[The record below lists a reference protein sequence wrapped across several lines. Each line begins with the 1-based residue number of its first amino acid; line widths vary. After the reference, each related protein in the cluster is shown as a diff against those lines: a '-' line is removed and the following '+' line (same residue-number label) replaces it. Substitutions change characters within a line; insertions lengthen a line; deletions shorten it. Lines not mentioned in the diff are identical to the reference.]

1 MSSSVRVLDFFV
13 VEATEYIDQMDATL
27 DAARPG
33 AGAPNV
39 DALMAAAHRLR
50 GSATMARQTAIA
62 AVAAGVERVAR
73 VLREKRLPWDAASS
87 AALVAAVD
95 DLRLLVRGARSWS
108 SLEEQR
114 ARVRGEELARLAPPG
129 ATPQGGARPV
139 GSRSGFLAAET
150 LELSRALDAVVPGAN
165 PAVIGSATERVRALR
180 GVADVRDMPPLPE
193 VMEALETTL
202 KSMELAGAA
211 RPCGPKEAAL
221 FSASAAVLR
230 RVSRDLGAS
239 GRPAPDMTEMV
250 AFEAALAGVSD
261 ETGRADRIVPIAEL
275 FAGDGSSGVVSAAT
289 HPPTTPAERF
299 RLEVVSLAEHLR
311 GVVAEARAHRAGE
324 QRDRSSRDVRNAV
337 RALGATANSFGEK
350 VVARFAAE
358 WSTRASALEEGALA
372 ALDAAAALF
381 TNPDLSASDIARG
394 LERLGTGTTT
404 ARPTPMVQAA
414 QSPPARP
421 TPPAAR
427 VPAPAAA
434 SVSSPAL
441 PAAASA
447 APPAPN
453 APGAPAAGVARGRVR
468 TPTGPALRALLQDG
482 LTGLSNLETTPLSE
496 PAVIPDADVV
506 PIESLFYRGRS
517 ALARAAE
524 LREQIKREGDPPSR
538 ESVQELFDLIDLA
551 LVE

>member
-13 VEATEYIDQMDATL
+13 VEATEYIDQMDATIGAAKPGGAAPNL
-27 DAARPG
+27 DALA
-33 AGAPNV
+33 
-39 DALMAAAHRLR
+39 AAAHRLR

-73 VLREKRLPWDAASS
+73 ALRERRLAWDAASS

-114 ARVRGEELARLAPPG
+114 ARARGEELARFAPPG
-129 ATPQGGARPV
+129 STPQTAGRTV
-139 GSRSGFLAAET
+139 GSRSGFLGAES
-150 LELSRALDAVVPGAN
+150 LELARALDAVGPGAS
-165 PAVIGSATERVRALR
+165 PAVVGAVTERVRALR

-193 VMEALETTL
+193 VMEALENTL

-221 FSASAAVLR
+221 FASAAAVLR
-230 RVSRDLGAS
+230 RASRDLGAS
-239 GRPAPDMTEMV
+239 GRPSPDMTEMV
-250 AFEAALAGVSD
+250 AFESALAAVTD
-261 ETGRADRIVPIAEL
+261 ESGRADRIVPIAEL
-275 FAGDGSSGVVSAAT
+275 FSGDGSSGVVSAAT

-311 GVVAEARAHRAGE
+311 GVVADARAHGGGD
-324 QRDRSSRDVRNAV
+324 QRDRLSREVRNAV

-358 WSTRASALEEGALA
+358 WSTRASALEAQALA

-381 TNPDLSASDIARG
+381 TNPDTSAADIARG
-394 LERLGTGTTT
+394 LERLGAGALPGRATPLSQPAQPAA
-404 ARPTPMVQAA
+404 ARPM
-414 QSPPARP
+414 PAMPAPRP
-421 TPPAAR
+421 A
-427 VPAPAAA
+427 PAPAAA
-434 SVSSPAL
+434 AP
-441 PAAASA
+441 A
-447 APPAPN
+447 APPPN
-453 APGAPAAGVARGRVR
+453 AAAAPTAGVSRGRVR

-482 LTGLSNLETTPLSE
+482 LTGLSSLETTPLSQ

-506 PIESLFYRGRS
+506 PIESLLYRGRS

-524 LREQIKREGDPPSR
+524 LREEIRRHGDAPARET
-538 ESVQELFDLIDLA
+538 VQELFDLIDLA

>member
-1 MSSSVRVLDFFV
+1 
-13 VEATEYIDQMDATL
+13 
-27 DAARPG
+27 
-33 AGAPNV
+33 
-39 DALMAAAHRLR
+39 MAAAHRLR

-62 AVAAGVERVAR
+62 GVAAGVERVAR
-73 VLREKRLPWDAASS
+73 ALRERRLAWDAASS

-114 ARVRGEELARLAPPG
+114 ARARGAELARFAPPG
-129 ATPQGGARPV
+129 ATPQAGARAV
-139 GSRSGFLAAET
+139 GSRSGFLAGET
-150 LELSRALDAVVPGAN
+150 LELSRALDAVGPGAN
-165 PAVIGSATERVRALR
+165 PAVVGSATERVRALR

-193 VMEALETTL
+193 VMEALEATL

-211 RPCGPKEAAL
+211 HPCGPKEAAL
-221 FSASAAVLR
+221 FSAASAVLR
-230 RVSRDLGAS
+230 RVSRDLGVS
-239 GRPAPDMTEMV
+239 GRPAPDISEMV
-250 AFEAALAGVSD
+250 AFESALAAVSD

-311 GVVAEARAHRAGE
+311 GVVAEARAHRGGE

-350 VVARFAAE
+350 PVARFAAE
-358 WSTRASALEEGALA
+358 WSTRASALEESALA
-372 ALDAAAALF
+372 AVDAAAALF
-381 TNPDLSASDIARG
+381 TNPDTSAAEIARG
-394 LERLGTGTTT
+394 LERLGSGTATG
-404 ARPTPMVQAA
+404 RQTPMASAA
-414 QSPPARP
+414 QPAPARP
-421 TPPAAR
+421 AAPLPPA
-427 VPAPAAA
+427 
-434 SVSSPAL
+434 
-441 PAAASA
+441 
-447 APPAPN
+447 
-453 APGAPAAGVARGRVR
+453 APAAGVARGRVR

-482 LTGLSNLETTPLSE
+482 LTGLSNLDTTPLSE

-506 PIESLFYRGRS
+506 PIESLLYRGRS

-524 LREQIKREGDPPSR
+524 LREQITRQGDPPSR

>member
-27 DAARPG
+27 GAVRPG
-33 AGAPNV
+33 GAGPDV

-73 VLREKRLPWDAASS
+73 AVRERRVAWDAASS

-114 ARVRGEELARLAPPG
+114 ARARGEELARFAPPA
-129 ATPQGGARPV
+129 ATPHTSGRAV

-150 LELSRALDAVVPGAN
+150 LELARALDALGPGAS

-180 GVADVRDMPPLPE
+180 GVADVRDMPPLPD
-193 VMEALETTL
+193 VMEALEATL

-211 RPCGPKEAAL
+211 RPCGPKESAL
-221 FSASAAVLR
+221 FATAGAVLR
-230 RVSRDLGAS
+230 RVSRDIGAS
-239 GRPAPDMTEMV
+239 GRPATDMTEMV
-250 AFEAALAGVSD
+250 AFESALSAVAD
-261 ETGRADRIVPIAEL
+261 ESGRADRIVPIAEL
-275 FAGDGSSGVVSAAT
+275 FHGDGSSGVVSAAT

-311 GVVAEARAHRAGE
+311 GVVAEARAHRGGE
-324 QRDRSSRDVRNAV
+324 QRDRLSRDVRNAV

-358 WSTRASALEEGALA
+358 WSTRASALEAGALA

-381 TNPDLSASDIARG
+381 TNPDLSSADIARR
-394 LERLGTGTTT
+394 LEKIGTG
-404 ARPTPMVQAA
+404 ASPVRPTPMASPAQQVPPRAA
-414 QSPPARP
+414 
-421 TPPAAR
+421 
-427 VPAPAAA
+427 APAAA
-434 SVSSPAL
+434 PAV
-441 PAAASA
+441 AAPTPA
-447 APPAPN
+447 APPN
-453 APGAPAAGVARGRVR
+453 AAPAPTAGVARGRVR

-482 LTGLSNLETTPLSE
+482 LTGLSSLETTPLSE

-506 PIESLFYRGRS
+506 PIESLLYRGRS

-524 LREQIKREGDPPSR
+524 LREQIRQQGDPPSR

>member
-27 DAARPG
+27 GAARPG
-33 AGAPNV
+33 GTPPDV
-39 DALMAAAHRLR
+39 DALAGAAHRLR

-73 VLREKRLPWDAASS
+73 ALRERRVPWDAASS

-114 ARVRGEELARLAPPG
+114 ARARGEELARFAPPG
-129 ATPQGGARPV
+129 ATPHTAVRTA

-150 LELSRALDAVVPGAN
+150 LELARALDALGPGAS

-180 GVADVRDMPPLPE
+180 GVADVRDLPPLPA
-193 VMEALETTL
+193 VMEALESTL
-202 KSMELAGAA
+202 KTMELAGAA
-211 RPCGPKEAAL
+211 RPCGPKESAL
-221 FSASAAVLR
+221 FATAAAVLR
-230 RVSRDLGAS
+230 RVSRDIGAL
-239 GRPAPDMTEMV
+239 GRPATDMTEMV
-250 AFEAALAGVSD
+250 AFESALSSVAD
-261 ETGRADRIVPIAEL
+261 ETGRADRIVPIADL
-275 FAGDGSSGVVSAAT
+275 FHGDGSSGVVSAAS

-311 GVVAEARAHRAGE
+311 GVVAEARAHRGGE
-324 QRDRSSRDVRNAV
+324 QRDRLSRDVRNAV

-350 VVARFAAE
+350 LVARFAAE
-358 WSTRASALEEGALA
+358 WSTRASALEDGALD
-372 ALDAAAALF
+372 ALDAASALF
-381 TNPDLSASDIARG
+381 TNPDLRSADIARG
-394 LERLGTGTTT
+394 LEKLGTG
-404 ARPTPMVQAA
+404 ASPVRPTPMASSA
-414 QSPPARP
+414 Q
-421 TPPAAR
+421 
-427 VPAPAAA
+427 PAPARAA
-434 SVSSPAL
+434 APAV
-441 PAAASA
+441 PAAGTVAA
-447 APPAPN
+447 APTAAHAPD
-453 APGAPAAGVARGRVR
+453 APGGPTVGVARGRVR

-482 LTGLSNLETTPLSE
+482 LTGLSSLETTPLSE

-506 PIESLFYRGRS
+506 PIESLLYRGRG

-524 LREQIKREGDPPSR
+524 LREQVRQQGGMPSR

>member
-27 DAARPG
+27 GAARPG
-33 AGAPNV
+33 GTAPDL
-39 DALMAAAHRLR
+39 DALGAAAHRLR

-62 AVAAGVERVAR
+62 AVSAGVERVAR
-73 VLREKRLPWDAASS
+73 ALRERRVSWDAASS
-87 AALVAAVD
+87 AAMVAAVD

-114 ARVRGEELARLAPPG
+114 ARARGEELARFAPPG
-129 ATPQGGARPV
+129 ATPHTAGRTV

-150 LELSRALDAVVPGAN
+150 LELARALDALGPGAS
-165 PAVIGSATERVRALR
+165 PAMIGSATERVRALR
-180 GVADVRDMPPLPE
+180 GVADVRDMQPLPD

-221 FSASAAVLR
+221 FATSAAVLR
-230 RVSRDLGAS
+230 RASRDITAL
-239 GRPAPDMTEMV
+239 GRPATDMSEMV
-250 AFEAALAGVSD
+250 AFESALSAVAD
-261 ETGRADRIVPIAEL
+261 ESGRADRIVPIAEL
-275 FAGDGSSGVVSAAT
+275 FHGDGSSGVVSAAS

-311 GVVAEARAHRAGE
+311 GVVVDARSHTGGE
-324 QRDRSSRDVRNAV
+324 QRDRLSREVRNAV

-350 VVARFAAE
+350 AVARFAAE
-358 WSTRASALEEGALA
+358 WSTRAAALEDGALA

-381 TNPDLSASDIARG
+381 ANPDTSSAEIARG
-394 LERLGTGTTT
+394 LEKLGTG
-404 ARPTPMVQAA
+404 ASPVRPTPMASPAQAA
-414 QSPPARP
+414 PAR
-421 TPPAAR
+421 
-427 VPAPAAA
+427 APAAA
-434 SVSSPAL
+434 
-441 PAAASA
+441 AAPIAPPA
-447 APPAPN
+447 APPNAQAAPPEVPM
-453 APGAPAAGVARGRVR
+453 APTAGVARGRVR

-482 LTGLSNLETTPLSE
+482 LTGLSNLETTPLSQ

-506 PIESLFYRGRS
+506 PIETLLYRGRS

-524 LREQIKREGDPPSR
+524 LREQIRQQGDMPSR

>member
-13 VEATEYIDQMDATL
+13 VEATEYIDQMDAML
-27 DAARPG
+27 NAARPG

-62 AVAAGVERVAR
+62 AVGAGVERVAR
-73 VLREKRLPWDAASS
+73 ALREKRVPWDASTA

-114 ARVRGEELARLAPPG
+114 ARARGEELARLAPPG
-129 ATPQGGARPV
+129 ATPRSGARAV
-139 GSRSGFLAAET
+139 GSRSGFLAGET
-150 LELSRALDAVVPGAN
+150 LELSRALDAVGPGAN

-180 GVADVRDMPPLPE
+180 GVADVRDMPPLPD
-193 VMEALETTL
+193 VMEALEATL

-211 RPCGPKEAAL
+211 HPCGPKEAAL
-221 FSASAAVLR
+221 FSSAAAVLR
-230 RVSRDLGAS
+230 RVSRDLAAS
-239 GRPAPDMTEMV
+239 GRPAPDMSEMV
-250 AFEAALAGVSD
+250 AFEAALGAVSD

-311 GVVAEARAHRAGE
+311 GVVAEARAQRGGE
-324 QRDRSSRDVRNAV
+324 HRDRSSRDVRNAV

-358 WSTRASALEEGALA
+358 WSTRASALEESALA

-381 TNPDLSASDIARG
+381 TNPDTSAADIARG
-394 LERLGTGTTT
+394 LERLGSGATT
-404 ARPTPMVQAA
+404 ARATPMASAA
-414 QSPPARP
+414 QSAPAR
-421 TPPAAR
+421 TAAPQA
-427 VPAPAAA
+427 PAP
-434 SVSSPAL
+434 
-441 PAAASA
+441 
-447 APPAPN
+447 
-453 APGAPAAGVARGRVR
+453 
-468 TPTGPALRALLQDG
+468 
-482 LTGLSNLETTPLSE
+482 
-496 PAVIPDADVV
+496 
-506 PIESLFYRGRS
+506 
-517 ALARAAE
+517 
-524 LREQIKREGDPPSR
+524 
-538 ESVQELFDLIDLA
+538 
-551 LVE
+551 

>member
-13 VEATEYIDQMDATL
+13 VEASEYIDQMDATL
-27 DAARPG
+27 GAARPG
-33 AGAPNV
+33 SAPDV
-39 DALMAAAHRLR
+39 DALATAAHRLR

-73 VLREKRLPWDAASS
+73 ALRERRAPWDAASS

-114 ARVRGEELARLAPPG
+114 ARARGEELARFAPPG
-129 ATPQGGARPV
+129 ATPHTAGRSV

-150 LELSRALDAVVPGAN
+150 LELARALDALGPGAS
-165 PAVIGSATERVRALR
+165 PTLIGSATERVRALR
-180 GVADVRDMPPLPE
+180 GVADVRDMLPLPE
-193 VMEALETTL
+193 VLEALETTL

-221 FSASAAVLR
+221 FATAAAVLR
-230 RVSRDLGAS
+230 RASRDIGAL
-239 GRPAPDMTEMV
+239 GRPATDMTEMV
-250 AFEAALAGVSD
+250 AFESALSGVAD
-261 ETGRADRIVPIAEL
+261 ESGRADRIVPIAEL
-275 FAGDGSSGVVSAAT
+275 FHGDGSSGVVSAAT

-311 GVVAEARAHRAGE
+311 GVVAEARAHRGGE
-324 QRDRSSRDVRNAV
+324 QRARLSRDVRNAV

-350 VVARFAAE
+350 LVARFAAE
-358 WSTRASALEEGALA
+358 WSTRASALEDSALG

-381 TNPDLSASDIARG
+381 TNPDASSADIARG
-394 LERLGTGTTT
+394 LEKLGTG
-404 ARPTPMVQAA
+404 ASPVRPTPMASPTQPAQRRAA
-414 QSPPARP
+414 P
-421 TPPAAR
+421 
-427 VPAPAAA
+427 PAPAAA
-434 SVSSPAL
+434 A
-441 PAAASA
+441 PAAPLPNE
-447 APPAPN
+447 PPGPT
-453 APGAPAAGVARGRVR
+453 AGVARGRMR

-482 LTGLSNLETTPLSE
+482 LTGLSNLETTPLSQ
-496 PAVIPDADVV
+496 PALIPDADVV
-506 PIESLFYRGRS
+506 PIESLLYRGRS

-524 LREQIKREGDPPSR
+524 LREQLRHQGDTPSR